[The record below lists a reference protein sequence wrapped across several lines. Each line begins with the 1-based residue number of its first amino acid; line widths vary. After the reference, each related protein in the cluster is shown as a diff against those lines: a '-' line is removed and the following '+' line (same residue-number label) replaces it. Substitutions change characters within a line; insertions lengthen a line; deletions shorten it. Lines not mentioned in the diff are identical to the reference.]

1 MLPKSIWMVILS
13 MLMAQHR
20 TIACWE
26 DINTEHR
33 NIILSSINNSV
44 VPCEDFYDF
53 ACGNYAKLHN
63 STDYQEIT
71 SLMDHQYNNIVF
83 NLIDSLYQHDHQ
95 VPAKCQS
102 FVEKTRVYLKA
113 CRRETNRNLKRYFEE
128 LKPGPQLDWPILQF
142 KAIKKSKRN
151 LWPAD
156 TDFDI
161 WSLLGKLQSYGLN
174 NVFINQEILV
184 DSDGAISIMMEP
196 AFIENNS
203 NSTLPD
209 PSILFVLLKALG
221 VDKPQLFIRDLL
233 QTDKELL
240 DILEK
245 HGDTNEE
252 SKEITYN
259 EFQLKYPNLV
269 VFLSELF
276 RHQLPADS
284 IILLRNPDYLQHLN
298 DLGYQGS
305 LKKHLLC
312 NYLMM
317 KFLFY
322 LAKDSTADFK
332 ALDCVKDLRNKM
344 DVAVNFL
351 YYYHIYAK
359 NADLYNP
366 AVYELFKS
374 IIDMMGT
381 NFHNNRLN
389 LTESQIQFLM
399 DKLYKIR
406 LNIGNL
412 PDDLTFEKVE
422 EFYENIPDLD
432 KHNYYKNHLLL
443 LRHRFDK
450 SLSYAQNETHYIVA
464 DNRLGS
470 SSGAFYV
477 AKQNMIILPF
487 GSLVRP
493 LYDVGYHDLYKYS
506 LLGFILAHEITHA
519 FDTTGLNF
527 DGFGDTLEDDNN
539 ILENENFNNSLQ
551 CLNSQL
557 ETDSID
563 ERMADI
569 LAIDV
574 IYKIYISK
582 FNNMTPASVKSTWNR
597 DFYLNLAQF
606 FCGKSNVRFIDHD
619 TDAQRLHQIVINSE
633 GFAQAF
639 SCAGNTTMNPSER
652 CTVY

>member
-1 MLPKSIWMVILS
+1 MSIWQVILS
-13 MLMAQHR
+13 LLMVQPKMQARQLDKN
-20 TIACWE
+20 TIA
-26 DINTEHR
+26 R
-33 NIILSSINNSV
+33 NLIFSSLDTTV
-44 VPCEDFYDF
+44 DPCEDFYKF
-53 ACGNYAKLHN
+53 ACGNYANHHR
-63 STDYQEIT
+63 STRYQEIT
-71 SLMDHQYNNIVF
+71 TLIDYEYNNNVL
-83 NLIDSLYQHDHQ
+83 NLIDTIYQHEQ
-95 VPAKCQS
+95 LVPGNCQT
-102 FVEKTRVYLKA
+102 FIEKTVVYFKA
-113 CRRETNRNLKRYFEE
+113 CRQETNRNLKRYFEE
-128 LKPGPQLDWPILQF
+128 LKPGPQLDWPILH
-142 KAIKKSKRN
+142 SKPYRWSSN
-151 LWPAD
+151 RA
-156 TDFDI
+156 FDV

-174 NVFINQEILV
+174 NVLIDQEILV
-184 DSDGAISIMMEP
+184 DSDGDISITMEP
-196 AFIENNS
+196 AASEN

-209 PSILFVLLKALG
+209 SQILHGLLEGLGVNATQPIIKDLLKTNQ
-221 VDKPQLFIRDLL
+221 V
-233 QTDKELL
+233 LL
-240 DILEK
+240 DILKK
-245 HGDTNEE
+245 HADSNDE
-252 SKEITYN
+252 SMEITYN

-276 RHQLPADS
+276 KHQLPQDTK
-284 IILLRNPDYLQHLN
+284 IFLINPDYIQHLN
-298 DLGYQGS
+298 NLSFRGS
-305 LKKHLLC
+305 LKKQSLC
-312 NYLMM
+312 NYLMI

-322 LAKDSTADFK
+322 LAMDSTADFK

-359 NADLYNP
+359 NAELYNT

-389 LTESQIQFLM
+389 LTQPQIQFLT

-412 PDDLTFEKVE
+412 PENLTFDKVE
-422 EFYENIPDLD
+422 EFYENIPHLD
-432 KHNYYKNHLLL
+432 EHNYYKNHLLL

-450 SLSYAQNETHYIVA
+450 SLNFDQNQAHYIIA
-464 DNRLGS
+464 DNSIGILL
-470 SSGAFYV
+470 GAFYV
-477 AKQNMIILPF
+477 AKQNLIILPF
-487 GSLVRP
+487 DTLAEP
-493 LYDVGYHDLYKYS
+493 LFDVGYHDLYKYS

-527 DGFGDTLEDDNN
+527 DGSGDTLEDDNT
-539 ILENENFNNSLQ
+539 ILENENFKNSLQ

-606 FCGKSNVRFIDHD
+606 FCGKGNLTFIDHD
-619 TDAQRLHQIVINSE
+619 TDAQRLHQIVINSK

-639 SCAGNTTMNPSER
+639 KCVDNTAMNPSER